1 MCPKV
6 ESVEEPIMELLSE
19 ISKLPR
25 EKMSVDSRLTL
36 DLGLDSI
43 QFMELLASLEDRFPI
58 RLEVEDIRPELFF
71 SVGTVL
77 EFVQERLKDD

>member
-1 MCPKV
+1 
-6 ESVEEPIMELLSE
+6 MELLAA

-25 EKMSVDSRLTL
+25 EEITVDSRLTL

>member
-6 ESVEEPIMELLSE
+6 ESIEQPIMEILSA
-19 ISKLPR
+19 ITKLSP
-25 EKMSVDSRLTL
+25 EKITVDSRLTL
-36 DLGLDSI
+36 DLGMDSV

-58 RLEVEDIRPELFF
+58 RVEVEDIRPELFF

-77 EFVQERLKDD
+77 EFVQERLEDA

>member
-1 MCPKV
+1 LCPKV
-6 ESVEEPIMELLSE
+6 ESVEEPIMELLSA

-25 EKMSVDSRLTL
+25 EKITVDSRLTL

-77 EFVQERLKDD
+77 EFVQERMKDD

>member
-6 ESVEEPIMELLSE
+6 ESVEEPIMELLAA

-25 EKMSVDSRLTL
+25 EKITVDSRLTL

-77 EFVQERLKDD
+77 EFVQERMKDD

>member
-1 MCPKV
+1 M
-6 ESVEEPIMELLSE
+6 
-19 ISKLPR
+19 
-25 EKMSVDSRLTL
+25 DSRLTL

-58 RLEVEDIRPELFF
+58 RLEVEDIRPELFV

-77 EFVQERLKDD
+77 EFVQERMKDD

>member
-1 MCPKV
+1 LCPKV
-6 ESVEEPIMELLSE
+6 ESVEEPIMELLAA

-25 EKMSVDSRLTL
+25 EEITVDSRLTL

>member
-6 ESVEEPIMELLSE
+6 ESVEEPIMELLSA

-25 EKMSVDSRLTL
+25 EKITVDSRLTL

-77 EFVQERLKDD
+77 EFVQERMKDD

>member
-6 ESVEEPIMELLSE
+6 ESVEEPIMELLAA

-25 EKMSVDSRLTL
+25 EEITVDSRLTL

>member
-6 ESVEEPIMELLSE
+6 ESVEQPIMEILSA

-25 EKMSVDSRLTL
+25 EKITVDSRLTL

-77 EFVQERLKDD
+77 EFVQERMKDD

>member
-1 MCPKV
+1 
-6 ESVEEPIMELLSE
+6 MELLSA

-25 EKMSVDSRLTL
+25 EKITVDSRLTL

>member
-6 ESVEEPIMELLSE
+6 ESVEEPIMELLSA

-25 EKMSVDSRLTL
+25 EKITAESRLTL

-58 RLEVEDIRPELFF
+58 RLEVEDIRPELFH

>member
-6 ESVEEPIMELLSE
+6 ESVEQPIMEILSA
-19 ISKLPR
+19 ISRLPP
-25 EKMSVDSRLTL
+25 EKITVDSRLTL
-36 DLGLDSI
+36 DLGLDSV

-58 RLEVEDIRPELFF
+58 RVEVEDIRPELFH

-77 EFVQERLKDD
+77 KFVQERLEDD

>member
-1 MCPKV
+1 
-6 ESVEEPIMELLSE
+6 MELLSA

-25 EKMSVDSRLTL
+25 EKITADSRLTL

-71 SVGTVL
+71 TVGTVL
-77 EFVQERLKDD
+77 KFVQERLQDD

>member
-1 MCPKV
+1 V
-6 ESVEEPIMELLSE
+6 ESVEEPIMELLSA

-25 EKMSVDSRLTL
+25 EKITVDSRLTL

>member
-1 MCPKV
+1 
-6 ESVEEPIMELLSE
+6 MELLSA

-25 EKMSVDSRLTL
+25 EKITVDSRLTL

-77 EFVQERLKDD
+77 EFVQERMKDD

>member
-6 ESVEEPIMELLSE
+6 ESVEEPIMELLSA

-25 EKMSVDSRLTL
+25 EKITVDSRLTL